1 MLLAHVADLHL
12 GKIFHER
19 DLLPDQAFM
28 LDRLLELL
36 ALRRPAALLV
46 AGDVYDRSIPSPEA
60 IGLFDSFLSRAI
72 EADPG
77 LVIVVIPGNHDSAA
91 RLSFGAGLFERAGV
105 HLRTRAEDCGRPVLV
120 ERGGERL
127 AVWPLPFLSPGAFA
141 SPAPEAAAGAPAK
154 AEAGVAV
161 AAGAGGPDKDVAEM
175 RSAEGGGADQL
186 ELWRSES
193 AGPSGASGASG
204 APAVP
209 DLPDDLPEGD
219 TPGPELGR
227 RLPGLR
233 SQAELFAE
241 ALARIEGGLLPD
253 SANVLLAHCFAAG
266 GLESESERVFAGT
279 AERID
284 PGLFER
290 FDYAALGHLH
300 RHQPAGPRGR
310 YPGSPLAYSFGE
322 AGRRAEAAAGR
333 GAGKAGEAGAER
345 GFLFVDVHPGGF
357 EAELAPFEPLHAVR
371 RIEGLFSVLSTPG
384 AFAEY
389 RGDYVEARLTD
400 PLPVINPVD
409 PLRSNFPYLL
419 SVRQAAFEIL
429 ASPGSAGGLLA
440 GGRAG
445 ELAESRVDVAEDF
458 RAFHREMKGAEP
470 DEEAARVFAALLEEA
485 RRETP

>member
-19 DLLPDQAFM
+19 DLLPDQAAM
-28 LDRLLELL
+28 LDGLLELL
-36 ALRRPAALLV
+36 SRRRPAALLV

-60 IGLFDSFLSRAI
+60 IGLFDSFLNRAI

-127 AVWPLPFLSPGAFA
+127 AVWPLPFLAPGAFG
-141 SPAPEAAAGAPAK
+141 SPAPEAEADAGAPK
-154 AEAGVAV
+154 GE
-161 AAGAGGPDKDVAEM
+161 
-175 RSAEGGGADQL
+175 L
-186 ELWRSES
+186 EFDF
-193 AGPSGASGASG
+193 G
-204 APAVP
+204 APAEAS
-209 DLPDDLPEGD
+209 EGEARE
-219 TPGPELGR
+219 GEGGR
-227 RLPGLR
+227 GLPGLR
-233 SQAELFAE
+233 SQSELFAE
-241 ALARIEGGLLPD
+241 ALARIEGGLIPD

-266 GLESESERVFAGT
+266 GAESESERVFSGT

-300 RHQPAGPRGR
+300 RHQSAGTRGR

-322 AGRRAEAAAGR
+322 AERGGGR
-333 GAGKAGEAGAER
+333 GGGTGAAPDGGAERGGGTGAER

-357 EAELAPFEPLHAVR
+357 EAELEPFEPLHAVR
-371 RIEGLFSVLSTPG
+371 RIEGPFSVLSAPG
-384 AFAEY
+384 ALAEC
-389 RGDYVEARLTD
+389 RGDYLEARLTD

-409 PLRSNFPYLL
+409 PLRLNFPYLL

-429 ASPGSAGGLLA
+429 ASPRPAGAPVAGDSAGEPGD
-440 GGRAG
+440 GRA
-445 ELAESRVDVAEDF
+445 DIAEDF
-458 RAFHREMKGAEP
+458 RAFHREMKGVDP
-470 DEEAARVFAALLEEA
+470 DEATGLVFSALLEEA